1 MEMKKGFATLAFC
14 LLSGCSTNHFSEAIL
29 YQKKPGTAATFE
41 SIQDGNNPV
50 YVSSDSIFSIGIEHI
65 QPGWI
70 HNGETQPTL
79 NDSKYR
85 GFKKGITSHLMGKEL
100 WLLTKIESLNN
111 EDILERNIKTYY
123 KTTNVKLNSESF
135 SRIALDVSEKDVFT
149 HGADSQYRVTFKL
162 YEVDAF
168 DLKKASAMAYDKSP
182 GIAGVLLT
190 AGQAIT
196 STLGAVTG
204 SIVTDL
210 WSSARKEQLFIER
223 LLLENDATLEFQGSI
238 ILLRK
243 DDVLSA
249 KSPIKSQE
257 YILYDKFKSE
267 DWNTVYSNKETYIER
282 RKERLNDID
291 IAAVTDGS
299 IDRKSYIKIKVTQ
312 ALSRQAATRMSIA
325 TLVPAHEAFL
335 NSVRID

>member
-1 MEMKKGFATLAFC
+1 MKKGFATFAFC
-14 LLSGCSTNHFSEAIL
+14 LLCGCSTNHFSEAIL
-29 YQKKPGTAATFE
+29 YQKKPGTAAIFE

-50 YVSSDSIFSIGIEHI
+50 YVSSDAIFSIGIEHI

-70 HNGETQPTL
+70 HNGEKQPTL

-85 GFKKGITSHLMGKEL
+85 GFKKGLTSHLMGKEL

-123 KTTNVKLNSESF
+123 KTSNVKLNSESF
-135 SRIALDVSEKDVFT
+135 SKIALDVSEKDVFT

-168 DLKKASAMAYDKSP
+168 ELKKAAAMAYDKSP

-196 STLGAVTG
+196 STLGAVAG

-223 LLLENDATLEFQGSI
+223 LLLSNDATLEFQGSVI
-238 ILLRK
+238 VLRK
-243 DDVLSA
+243 DNVLSA
-249 KSPIKSQE
+249 TAPIKSHE

-267 DWNTVYSNKETYIER
+267 NWNTKYINKETYIER
-282 RKERLNDID
+282 RKERHNDID
-291 IAAVTDGS
+291 VAAVADGD

-312 ALSRQAATRMSIA
+312 ALSRQAAQRMSIA
-325 TLVPAHEAFL
+325 ALVPAHENFL
-335 NSVRID
+335 NSLKID